1 MLLELLFKNKTI
13 YHEIKSMYID
23 RENELNISIRF
34 SESDSDS
41 HTLVPS
47 PFYKD
52 LEKIKLN
59 GEIVW
64 VRD

>member
-1 MLLELLFKNKTI
+1 MLLELLFKNKTT

-23 RENELNISIRF
+23 RENELNISIRMN
-34 SESDSDS
+34 ESDSDS

-47 PFYKD
+47 PLYKD